1 MRIYLDT
8 SVIAVYLFGKHSETE
23 AGRLPPVKKLFDLIN
38 AHKVSATI
46 SLYTVQEIYSFCRR
60 TFGPEDAGHI
70 SRSSLAELFTN
81 DFELAGLL
89 TREERL
95 LHRVRFAIDDL
106 SDQPHVISAYLTGCD
121 AIVTYDR
128 HFQKIKKVFAI
139 YVPEEIIGIL
149 SPPG

>member
-23 AGRLPPVKKLFDLIN
+23 AGRLPPVKELFDVIN
-38 AHKVSATI
+38 AHNVSATI
-46 SLYTVQEIYSFCRR
+46 SLYTVQEIYSFCRS

-70 SRSSLAELFTN
+70 SRISLAELFTN
-81 DFELAGLL
+81 DFELAELL

-106 SDQPHVISAYLTGCD
+106 PDQPHVISAYLTGCD

>member
-1 MRIYLDT
+1 MDT
-8 SVIAVYLFGKHSETE
+8 SVVAVYLFGKHSETE
-23 AGRLPPVKKLFDLIN
+23 ADRSPPVKKLFDLIN

-46 SLYTVQEIYSFCRR
+46 SLYTVQEIYSFCKR
-60 TFGPEDAGHI
+60 TFGQEDAGSI

-81 DFELAGLL
+81 EFELAGLL

-95 LHRVRFAIDDL
+95 LHRSRFAIDDL

-128 HFQKIKKVFAI
+128 HFQKIKTAFTI
-139 YVPEEIIGIL
+139 YIPEEIIGIVV
-149 SPPG
+149 